1 MEKITVLTETIPCAL
16 AKLIKTILRRGKN
29 IGGEIYTGHP
39 AVTRSLITGLKK
51 LGAEFNYNPKKIK
64 EVGETVVVLSGVAV
78 LRQAIKLKRCGK
90 IKKLLA
96 GPNLMVVSTEF
107 NNILLV
113 KEIDICLVPSDWVR
127 IAYEEDSPALAGRI
141 KSWPA
146 GVDENYWH
154 PDNALPRNKILVYQK
169 NAPEEL
175 AKKILEKL
183 KSLNFEAI
191 EIIYNKYKAEDFK
204 KALSES
210 SLAIFLSLSESQGIA
225 LQEAWAMNVPT
236 LCWQPSELT
245 INGRK
250 YSTFSS
256 CPYLSE
262 STGKSWQTID
272 ELENMLIDYKNT
284 KTLFTPRSWVESN
297 LTDELSVHKLLK
309 IINDLDNSKV

>member
-1 MEKITVLTETIPCAL
+1 MEKITVLTETIPCSL

-29 IGGEIYTGHP
+29 VGGEIYTGHP

-64 EVGETVVVLSGVAV
+64 EVGETVIVLSGVAV
-78 LRQAIKLKRCGK
+78 LRQAIKLKRRGK

-96 GPNLMVVSTEF
+96 GPNLMVFSNEF
-107 NNILLV
+107 NNILSA
-113 KEIDICLVPSDWVR
+113 KEIDTCLVPSDWVR
-127 IAYEEDSPALAGRI
+127 IAYEEDAPQLNGRI
-141 KSWPA
+141 KIWPA
-146 GVDENYWH
+146 GVDENFWQ
-154 PDNALPRNKILVYQK
+154 PDNTHQKNKIIVYQK
-169 NAPEEL
+169 NAPQEL
-175 AKKILEKL
+175 TEKVLEKL
-183 KSLNFEAI
+183 KILNLNPI
-191 EIIYNKYKAEDFK
+191 KIIYGKYSADDFK
-204 KALSES
+204 KALQES
-210 SLAIFLSLSESQGIA
+210 SLAIFLSRSESQGIA

-262 STGKSWQTID
+262 STGKIWQTID